1 MHAAI
6 DPQKVSKVLGEVHLI
21 DAFLTTRLRNF
32 TCYRCKRSLPEGQ
45 FAYLG
50 PRFIKSSRR
59 PLSALHPH
67 CHKCRE
73 QENGE
78 WVKHPLYSPEL
89 DRFWKVKF
97 ISVRSSAL
105 NRDIFLGV
113 EYQDLLGKHLE
124 QEGRCALTGMEM
136 KLVDVGGTN
145 VKSGRNLAAP
155 SVDRIDCPLV
165 SSQTWTRGLGCGS
178 FYSAA
183 LRSRKPQAPFW
194 SVMGRRWNQRQPSCG
209 LSSLQVLSWLEA
221 SFWLSLLRSR
231 KGWRPRRAM
240 TIARETR

>member
-1 MHAAI
+1 MVESVTGKQPVEIYILRCCTANRPILIKSNQGNARMHAAI

-155 SVDRIDCPLV
+155 SVDRID
-165 SSQTWTRGLGCGS
+165 
-178 FYSAA
+178 SAKHYTPDNIQIVMA
-183 LRSRKPQAPFW
+183 AVNMMKGELPQEVF
-194 SVMGRRWNQRQPSCG
+194 
-209 LSSLQVLSWLEA
+209 LE
-221 SFWLSLLRSR
+221 FCD
-231 KGWRPRRAM
+231 K
-240 TIARETR
+240 IAGHRLTGML